1 MSIKSRIYTR
11 TGDQGSSGLA
21 NGERRSK
28 TDQRFVAI
36 GALDELN
43 AVLGVV
49 CSQLTDHTM
58 KQHIEAL
65 QQQLFISGAELAL
78 AKEVCIQEEHLF
90 KVEKMIDHYD
100 AALPRMTHFILPG
113 GCVAGATL
121 HHARSVCRR
130 AECEVL
136 HLKQQEEV
144 NSHLLRY
151 LNRLSDLLFVLARHV
166 NQQLGEPETKWI
178 P

>member
-1 MSIKSRIYTR
+1 MTKKSRIYTR
-11 TGDQGSSGLA
+11 TGDRGSSGLA

-28 TDQRFVAI
+28 TDPRFAAI

-49 CSQLTDHTM
+49 CSQLTDYSL
-58 KQHIEAL
+58 KQHIEVV

-78 AKEVCIQEEHLF
+78 AKDACIQEEHLLN
-90 KVEKMIDHYD
+90 VEKMIDHYD

-113 GCVAGATL
+113 GCAAGATL
-121 HHARSVCRR
+121 HHARSLCRR

>member
-1 MSIKSRIYTR
+1 MTNKSRIYTR

-28 TDQRFVAI
+28 TDQRILSI

-43 AVLGVV
+43 AVLGIA
-49 CSQLTDHTM
+49 CSQLSDPVLMQQVETLQ
-58 KQHIEAL
+58 KQI
-65 QQQLFISGAELAL
+65 FIAGAELAL
-78 AKEVCIQEEHLF
+78 ANEINIMEEHLLA
-90 KVEKMIDHYD
+90 VEKMIDHYD
-100 AALPRMTHFILPG
+100 AALPRMTHFIFPG
-113 GCVAGATL
+113 GSVAGATL

-130 AECEVL
+130 VECEVL
-136 HLKQQEEV
+136 HLAQQEEV
-144 NSHLLRY
+144 NSLLLRY

>member
-1 MSIKSRIYTR
+1 MTKKSRIYTR
-11 TGDQGSSGLA
+11 TGDRGSSGLA

-36 GALDELN
+36 GVLDELN
-43 AVLGVV
+43 AMLGVV
-49 CSQLTDHTM
+49 CSQLTDHTL

-78 AKEVCIQEEHLF
+78 AKDVCIMEEHLLN
-90 KVEKMIDHYD
+90 VENMIDHYD

-113 GCVAGATL
+113 GSVAGAAL
-121 HHARSVCRR
+121 HHARSLCRR
-130 AECEVL
+130 VECEVL
-136 HLKQQEEV
+136 HLAQQEEV
-144 NSHLLRY
+144 NSLLLRY

-166 NQQLGEPETKWI
+166 NLQLEEPETKWI

>member
-1 MSIKSRIYTR
+1 MTKKSRIYTR
-11 TGDQGSSGLA
+11 TGDHGSSGLA

-28 TDQRFVAI
+28 TDQRIMAM

-43 AVLGVV
+43 AVLGIV
-49 CSQLTDHTM
+49 CSQLNDPM
-58 KQHIEAL
+58 LKQQIETL
-65 QQQLFISGAELAL
+65 QKQLFIAGAELAL
-78 AKEVCIQEEHLF
+78 AKNSRITETHLST
-90 KVEKMIDHYD
+90 VEKMIDHYD

-130 AECEVL
+130 VECEVL
-136 HLKQQEEV
+136 LLAQQEEV
-144 NSHLLRY
+144 NSLLLRY
-151 LNRLSDLLFVLARHV
+151 LNRLSDLLFVLARHL
-166 NQQLGEPETKWI
+166 NQQQGEPETKWI

>member
-1 MSIKSRIYTR
+1 MTKKSRIYTR
-11 TGDQGSSGLA
+11 TGDHGSSGLA

-36 GALDELN
+36 GALDEFN
-43 AVLGVV
+43 AVLGIV
-49 CSQLTDHTM
+49 CSQLTDPLL
-58 KQHIEAL
+58 KQQIEIL
-65 QQQLFISGAELAL
+65 QKQVFIAGAELAL
-78 AKEVCIQEEHLF
+78 AKETRITDEHLLV
-90 KVEKMIDHYD
+90 VEKMIDHHD

-113 GCVAGATL
+113 GCAAGATL
-121 HHARSVCRR
+121 HHARSLCRR
-130 AECEVL
+130 AECEAL

-144 NSHLLRY
+144 NSHLMRY